1 MLKRYIG
8 RFKVVWK
15 SYKQLNGVITL
26 NIQAPLMLI
35 DFFFQNFRKFW
46 YLVMSLYGIIVNN
59 HNEHLQY

>member
-15 SYKQLNGVITL
+15 SYKQLNGVNTL